1 MYKAF
6 NKVLHIHS
14 DITFD
19 LYQLELISI
28 GDKRMTGWPH
38 IKEVFLDKEEYTS

>member
-14 DITFD
+14 EIAFD

-28 GDKRMTGWPH
+28 EDKRMNGWPH
-38 IKEVFLDKEEYTS
+38 I

>member
-6 NKVLHIHS
+6 NKVLHSHS
-14 DITFD
+14 EIAFD

-28 GDKRMTGWPH
+28 EDKRMNGWPH
-38 IKEVFLDKEEYTS
+38 I